1 MATIQRVNPIAE
13 ALEALSQYWV
23 VEEPFPIQIVLGAAA
38 ASFLDAMLW
47 IRIIGA
53 SRSGKSVVLKSI
65 GSYPDFKSIDVITPG
80 AARGGYRGGGSL
92 EDVMRG
98 KRLLVIKDI
107 ASFSNM
113 PSAMRSEVWALLRVI
128 SDGELTAVYGSDAGE
143 VHRAYQFNMLIGT
156 VEGTVDRVFES
167 QHGQRFIDVG
177 WDIASPH
184 SITDKIAE
192 NRRQYGEN
200 FEREVLE
207 PAFTG
212 AIHSLIDRVRGH
224 RVNAI
229 IPEVEGKIGRLAEQV
244 AILRGN
250 IPRNRTHEITGNPQI
265 EVPSTLA
272 SSFTTL
278 ASGICMT
285 RLQDTIDWTVYNQV
299 LRVARDSVPPRRRKI
314 LAEILQDNR
323 RQVDISRNT
332 GLSRAVVN
340 EELENMR
347 LLGVPDLSDTG
358 LSTAF
363 INGRNWRD
371 PRTGVLDLGMVG

>member
-1 MATIQRVNPIAE
+1 MEAIQQVNPVGE
-13 ALEALSQYWV
+13 TLEVLSEYWV
-23 VEEPFPIQIVLGAAA
+23 IEEPFPVQIVLGAVA

-47 IRIIGA
+47 MRIIGP

-80 AARGGYRGGGSL
+80 AAGGGYRGGGSL
-92 EDVMRG
+92 EEVMRG

-128 SDGELTAVYGSDAGE
+128 SDGELTAIYGSDAGE

-156 VEGTVDRVFES
+156 VEGTVDRIFES

-177 WDIASPH
+177 WDMASPH
-184 SITDKIAE
+184 SITQKITE

-207 PAFTG
+207 PAFTR
-212 AIHSLIDRVRGH
+212 AIHSLVDRVKGH
-224 RVNAI
+224 RVNGI
-229 IPEVEGKIGRLAEQV
+229 IPEVEGKIERLAEQV
-244 AILRGN
+244 ATLRGN
-250 IPRNRTHEITGNPQI
+250 VPRNRIHQIIGDPQV

-272 SSFTTL
+272 SSLTTL

-314 LAEILQDNR
+314 LAQILQDNR
-323 RQVDISRNT
+323 KQVDIAENT
-332 GLSRAVVN
+332 GLSEAVVS

-347 LLGVPDLSDTG
+347 LLGVPDLSGTG
-358 LSTAF
+358 LSNAF
-363 INGRNWRD
+363 VNARDWRD
-371 PRTGVLDLGMVG
+371 ARTVMLDLGTVG